1 MLPSGKAYC
10 GRFSRRHAPTSPRS
24 SSGRIST
31 ISEIGRSSESMENHQ
46 DARFDKL
53 EALIE
58 KGFAD
63 IKAELKDTHRQQE
76 AKDARIAAFL
86 ERVRESVITMRAVT
100 NDDK

>member
-1 MLPSGKAYC
+1 
-10 GRFSRRHAPTSPRS
+10 
-24 SSGRIST
+24 
-31 ISEIGRSSESMENHQ
+31 MENHQ

-63 IKAELKDTHRQQE
+63 IKAELKDIHRQGE

-86 ERVRESVITMRAVT
+86 ERMREYASRMRAVDS

>member
-1 MLPSGKAYC
+1 
-10 GRFSRRHAPTSPRS
+10 
-24 SSGRIST
+24 
-31 ISEIGRSSESMENHQ
+31 MENHQ

-63 IKAELKDTHRQQE
+63 IKADTNRKLE
-76 AKDARIAAFL
+76 AKDAQIAALL
-86 ERVRESVITMRAVT
+86 ERLRESNAITMRAVVS